1 MGQLNIVREQISSQW
16 KALQQQWRASCELW
30 NDPVQRRFEREIW
43 QEFERVVPAAL
54 EEMQKLDAL
63 IDQARREVH

>member
-1 MGQLNIVREQISSQW
+1 MGQLNTIREQILGQW

-54 EEMQKLDAL
+54 EEMRKLDEI